1 MCVCVETR
9 GKRGGGGG
17 GGGSQ
22 LDSYIN
28 IGEITRDKLKEI
40 QSEISLV
47 WRQTRTHIPKV
58 RSRGKN
64 TKSEQVMIRIF

>member
-1 MCVCVETR
+1 MCTCVCVCVCGNK
-9 GKRGGGGG
+9 GKKGRGGV
-17 GGGSQ
+17 SQ

-47 WRQTRTHIPKV
+47 WRETRTHIY
-58 RSRGKN
+58 R
-64 TKSEQVMIRIF
+64 KSGAEVKTQRVSKL